1 MKLLSLE
8 FTFLTGL
15 FFQLKLW
22 IVPSHLLLL
31 PYGHGQGK
39 DYDCSSY
46 NLVNAVRLKPQYIY
60 TTLAQA
66 CYNPLLKSVLVFNM
80 ISVCSWS
87 RALIYMSTALS
98 NYNLI
103 QFRQKERIFQVWKEN
118 ILTSLKMARIRRNKN
133 FPDGKIFN
141 VKTFR
146 KKARKSSVNWSYCWW
161 IKGRFLEAV
170 VVQRETALG
179 RLHKKKSYSTTSFT
193 NKWLLAIY
201 CNAMHKVNSGF
212 PNL

>member
-1 MKLLSLE
+1 MCPR
-8 FTFLTGL
+8 
-15 FFQLKLW
+15 
-22 IVPSHLLLL
+22 ICCCHLLDMDKERIMTALHTIQSMHWGWNQNISTL
-31 PYGHGQGK
+31 PWRR
-39 DYDCSSY
+39 
-46 NLVNAVRLKPQYIY
+46 V
-60 TTLAQA
+60 

-133 FPDGKIFN
+133 FPDSKIFN